1 MPYLSWLYS
10 VLHLQDNYGVLFITT
25 VVQKMKKP
33 IRSRIFKVLV
43 CIGILGLFVAGG
55 VVEPRSSVGHVVF
68 HAAYAFPPT
77 RPAVL
82 RFYTWSLVEFEGGYL
97 PPSMDEY
104 LIDRLAYCQGKP
116 EQSAIIDFQIRQ
128 GSGRWGDSAARSH
141 ETYQKETIA
150 NIMSRLDG
158 MSEEDAVSAMVFI
171 ESLRRQNSLGKGGF
185 INMRT
190 YSDSLNRPEF
200 VLAKESFRKWWGDG
214 SGWPRIRAND
224 PLAGTELAIGSG
236 PS

>member
-1 MPYLSWLYS
+1 VD
-10 VLHLQDNYGVLFITT
+10 VLI

-33 IRSRIFKVLV
+33 IRSRIFMVLV

-55 VVEPRSSVGHVVF
+55 VVEPRTSVGHVVF

-141 ETYQKETIA
+141 ETYQKEMIA

-171 ESLRRQNSLGKGGF
+171 DSLRRQYSLGKGGF

-190 YSDSLNRPEF
+190 YSDTLNRPEF

-214 SGWPRIRAND
+214 SGWPRIRPND